1 MKFVMFPITNQLPF
15 IQLILYCGVIEL
27 LDLIRAWYGPMPDN
41 FCEVLQVV
49 RHSIHLMVFLLWLVV
64 ALLKFWIV
72 CIRKTVPN
80 MDDNFVTTF
89 ITMASF
95 MLAFL
100 FSLAGVMLPQKP
112 ALAHVSHFQKFSLRI
127 QIIFELLCSG
137 FAMGDMDLWSMRAR
151 DCFQSLPL
159 FLD

>member
-1 MKFVMFPITNQLPF
+1 MHYITHHKSFQA
-15 IQLILYCGVIEL
+15 ILYCGVIEL
-27 LDLIRAWYGPMPDN
+27 LDLIRAWYGPMPDT

-49 RHSIHLMVFLLWLVV
+49 RHTIHMMAFLLWLVV

-72 CIRKTVPN
+72 CVRKTVPT

-95 MLAFL
+95 MLALL

-112 ALAHVSHFQKFSLRI
+112 ALAHVSLS
-127 QIIFELLCSG
+127 
-137 FAMGDMDLWSMRAR
+137 
-151 DCFQSLPL
+151 
-159 FLD
+159 